1 MVRFGVPNRIITN
14 NGTQFTGV
22 EFKDWCEELS
32 IKICYASVAHPQS
45 NGQVERANGMVL
57 QGIKTRVF
65 DRIRPYVGK
74 WVKELPSV
82 LLALRTS
89 PS

>member
-1 MVRFGVPNRIITN
+1 MVRFGDPNRIITD
-14 NGTQFTGV
+14 NGTQFTGS
-22 EFKDWCEELS
+22 EFKDWCEELG

-65 DRIRPYVGK
+65 DRLKPYVGK
-74 WVKELPSV
+74 WVRELLSV
-82 LLALRTS
+82 L
-89 PS
+89 